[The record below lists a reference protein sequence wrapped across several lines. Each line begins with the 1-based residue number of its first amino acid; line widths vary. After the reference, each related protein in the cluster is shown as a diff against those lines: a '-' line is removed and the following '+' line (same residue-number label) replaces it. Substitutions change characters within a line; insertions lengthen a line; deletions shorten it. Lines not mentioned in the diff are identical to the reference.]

1 MTKIILILIFFLFSS
16 VVYAR
21 TIRVSDCIIT
31 IGSFCVIESFLAV
44 IFGIILIFFNGL
56 PLRFFLGRYL
66 RNKLNR
72 NRNYKPSNLILKI
85 YSNAYI
91 ISWFI
96 LSCFITFYF
105 GILK

>member
-1 MTKIILILIFFLFSS
+1 MTKTILTLTFFLVST
-16 VVYAR
+16 VAYAR

-31 IGSFCVIESFLAV
+31 VGSFCVIESFLAV

-66 RNKLNR
+66 KNKLNR

-96 LSCFITFYF
+96 LSCFLTFYF

>member
-1 MTKIILILIFFLFSS
+1 MNKIIFFLFFFLVSS

-31 IGSFCVIESFLAV
+31 IGRFCIIESFLAV
-44 IFGIILIFFNGL
+44 VFGFLLIFFNGF

-66 RNKLNR
+66 KNQINK

-96 LSCFITFYF
+96 LSCFFTIYF
-105 GILK
+105 GFLR

>member
-1 MTKIILILIFFLFSS
+1 MTKIILTLTFFLFSS

-31 IGSFCVIESFLAV
+31 IGRFCVIESFLAV

-96 LSCFITFYF
+96 LSCFVTFYF

>member
-1 MTKIILILIFFLFSS
+1 MTKIILTLTFFLFSS
-16 VVYAR
+16 VAYAR

-31 IGSFCVIESFLAV
+31 IGRFCVIESFLAV